1 MAGLYIHI
9 PFCKKKCAYCDFF
22 SVANLNYTDE
32 FLKAIVSELVLQK
45 SYLENESINTIYF
58 GGGTPSV
65 LKPNELHSILNTIYS
80 VFKIDLKTEITLEA
94 NPDDL
99 SKSYL
104 NELQN
109 IGINRLSIGVQ
120 SFNDSDLQLMKRRHT
135 SEQARQVIHNAR
147 EAGFTNIS
155 VDLIYDLPNMLL
167 SDWEKNIDIL
177 LNMDIQHISAYHLTI
192 EPNTLFKK
200 LYDNNKISLPTDD
213 ESIEQFKLL
222 IEKTKQY
229 QFIHYEISN
238 FAKEGY
244 LSLHNSNYWKK
255 VKYLGVGPSAHSY
268 NLTSRQWNI
277 SSLKKY
283 LSEISKGN
291 IPFEIEKLS
300 TTDKYNDYIVTSLR
314 TMWGINLKTIEKE
327 FGKLYFDFILR
338 EKNSFVKNN
347 LLVKNNDTLILS
359 EKGKFL
365 SDQIIR
371 ALLYI

>member
-155 VDLIYDLPNMLL
+155 VDLIYGLPNMLL

-283 LSEISKGN
+283 LSEVSKGN
-291 IPFEIEKLS
+291 MPFEIEKLS
-300 TTDKYNDYIVTSLR
+300 TTDKYNDYIITSLR

>member
-147 EAGFTNIS
+147 EAGFKNIS
-155 VDLIYDLPNMLL
+155 VDLIYGLPNMLL

-192 EPNTLFKK
+192 EPNTVFKK
-200 LYDNNKISLPTDD
+200 LYDNNKIPLPTDD

-238 FAKEGY
+238 FAKDGY

-255 VKYLGVGPSAHSY
+255 VKYLGAGPSAHSY

-338 EKNSFVKNN
+338 EKNLFVKNN

-359 EKGKFL
+359 EEGKFL